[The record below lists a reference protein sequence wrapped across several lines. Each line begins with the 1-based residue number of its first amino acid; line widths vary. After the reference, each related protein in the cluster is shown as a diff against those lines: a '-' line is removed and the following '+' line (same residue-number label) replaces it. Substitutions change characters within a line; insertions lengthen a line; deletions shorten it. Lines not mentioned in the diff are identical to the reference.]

1 MSVPATSPTLSPTR
15 ESNMTRPLHLTIA
28 ALAGCLLAFSAA
40 AAPSQPPPASQ
51 PTAKGGPKVS
61 EDEQIQFLQKNVQ
74 AQMQELQER
83 MFRLAELVKATEP
96 TDSAK
101 LILAL
106 RRSREELI
114 LEEMREVMD
123 TLTQRNLNKATVQ
136 TLDVIKKLEKLK
148 ELLLST
154 DLDLQL
160 ALERIKKLQT
170 AIAKV
175 DTAIKEEKR
184 QSAKSGEMAKANPTT
199 RPAKAMETAKA
210 DQEQNRKLTDAV
222 KETVKQLGDPVTS
235 AAPALSDASSAMSNA
250 EGKLGSGKPGDA
262 QPKQN
267 EATAALQQA
276 REQMEAERQK
286 MLAQIE
292 GQVKK
297 QVMENL
303 ALMLE
308 K

>member
-136 TLDVIKKLEKLK
+136 EQDVIKKLEKLK

-160 ALERIKKLQT
+160 ALERIKKLQG
-170 AIAKV
+170 AIAKL

-184 QSAKSGEMAKANPTT
+184 QTSKSGEMAKAATQ
-199 RPAKAMETAKA
+199 PAKALAA
-210 DQEQNRKLTDAV
+210 HQQDQQQNRKTTEAVQQTV
-222 KETVKQLGDPVTS
+222 KELGDPATNAS
-235 AAPALSDASSAMSNA
+235 PALSDAKGAMSAA
-250 EGKLGSGKPGDA
+250 E
-262 QPKQN
+262 
-267 EATAALQQA
+267 
-276 REQMEAERQK
+276 
-286 MLAQIE
+286 
-292 GQVKK
+292 
-297 QVMENL
+297 
-303 ALMLE
+303 
-308 K
+308 